1 MRKSKELK
9 AQDGRRRECS
19 SWRAPLL
26 LLFDTRT
33 SDSCMN
39 KEALVLKSFPSSDR
53 KFALNTKKHFF

>member
-1 MRKSKELK
+1 VFVM
-9 AQDGRRRECS
+9 AFT
-19 SWRAPLL
+19 APS
-26 LLFDTRT
+26 LFDTRT